1 MAESWSTSS
10 SSCSNNPLERE
21 TGRERKRKGGNNEGR
36 KERTYHLPDKI
47 VDVCQFDNTI
57 SDRIH
62 HTIDSDL
69 SSAGNG
75 PHAPVRI
82 TNR

>member
-1 MAESWSTSS
+1 MVESWSTSS
-10 SSCSNNPLERE
+10 SSCSNNSLE
-21 TGRERKRKGGNNEGR
+21 RERKRKGGNNEGR
-36 KERTYHLPDKI
+36 KERTHHLPDKI

-62 HTIDSDL
+62 HTIDRDL

-75 PHAPVRI
+75 PHAPV
-82 TNR
+82 